1 MTDLSKR
8 LREWGQPKG
17 YPVCVFP
24 DDPDVVGDRI
34 VPARDMMEMWTLMAR
49 AADALDQPAWRPIAE
64 APMDG
69 TPVMLA
75 HIVDKYVL
83 WACAA
88 EWGTAL
94 PGYIQCASYSG
105 WFHRLPVTTDPAR
118 GPGEFA
124 ATGDIVARD
133 CYPPTH
139 FMPLPTPPED
149 V

>member
-64 APMDG
+64 APRDG
-69 TPVMLA
+69 TPVLVFCPNEEPQ
-75 HIVDKYVL
+75 IVAAKYVTDS
-83 WACAA
+83 
-88 EWGTAL
+88 EW
-94 PGYIQCASYSG
+94 SG
-105 WFHRLPVTTDPAR
+105 WVFVEMLLQETMPE
-118 GPGEFA
+118 GPEG
-124 ATGDIVARD
+124 
-133 CYPPTH
+133 PTH
-139 FMPLPTPPED
+139 FTPIPSPPGGE
-149 V
+149 